1 MTASG
6 HGGGYFQSIFKEEII
21 LKTKMLVLFCVILC
35 ILSAC
40 TSEPGADAGLVFVN
54 DSDAAIVEVV
64 AHFQDQEGGTR
75 NADSSPL
82 KKGETFGF
90 EAGEYPVTVAVYD
103 SAVGSFAE
111 GELAR
116 ITISEAPPEG
126 ERWYV
131 TARDEV
137 GGLKLAADTDRPW

>member
-1 MTASG
+1 MKKR
-6 HGGGYFQSIFKEEII
+6 I
-21 LKTKMLVLFCVILC
+21 LVLFCSLLC
-35 ILSAC
+35 ALSAC
-40 TSEPGADAGLVFVN
+40 GSEPGADAGLVFVN

-64 AHFQDQEGGTR
+64 ASFQDQEGGMR

-82 KKGETFGF
+82 KRGETFDF
-90 EAGEYPVTVAVYD
+90 EVGEYPVTVAVYD
-103 SAVGSFAE
+103 RAVGRFAK

-116 ITISEAPPEG
+116 LTISESPPEG

-137 GGLKLAADTDRPW
+137 GGLKLAADTERPW

>member
-1 MTASG
+1 MKKRT
-6 HGGGYFQSIFKEEII
+6 F
-21 LKTKMLVLFCVILC
+21 VLFCAFLC
-35 ILSAC
+35 ALSAC
-40 TSEPGADAGLVFVN
+40 ASEPGADAGLVFVN

-82 KKGETFGF
+82 KKSETFGF
-90 EAGEYPVTVAVYD
+90 EVGEYPVTVAVYD
-103 SAVGSFAE
+103 RAVGSFAE

-116 ITISEAPPEG
+116 LTISEAPPEG

-131 TARDEV
+131 TARD
-137 GGLKLAADTDRPW
+137 GASGLKLAAGTDRPW

>member
-1 MTASG
+1 MEKR
-6 HGGGYFQSIFKEEII
+6 I
-21 LKTKMLVLFCVILC
+21 LVLFCALMC
-35 ILSAC
+35 ALSAC
-40 TSEPGADAGLVFVN
+40 GSEPGADAGLVFVN

-90 EAGEYPVTVAVYD
+90 EVGEYPVTVAVYD
-103 SAVGSFAE
+103 RAVGSFAE

-116 ITISEAPPEG
+116 LTIPEAPPEG

-131 TARDEV
+131 TAQDV
-137 GGLKLAADTDRPW
+137 AGGLTLAADTDRPW

>member
-1 MTASG
+1 M
-6 HGGGYFQSIFKEEII
+6 K
-21 LKTKMLVLFCVILC
+21 KTLFVLCLC
-35 ILSAC
+35 LLLGLSAC
-40 TSEPGADAGLVFVN
+40 GSESGADAGLVFVN

-64 AHFQDQEGGTR
+64 ASFQDREGGTR

-82 KKGETFGF
+82 RRGEAFGF
-90 EAGEYPVTVAVYD
+90 EVGEYPVTVAVYD
-103 SAVGSFAE
+103 SVVDSFAA

-116 ITISEAPPEG
+116 ITILEAPPAG

-137 GGLKLAADTDRPW
+137 GGVRLAADTDRPW